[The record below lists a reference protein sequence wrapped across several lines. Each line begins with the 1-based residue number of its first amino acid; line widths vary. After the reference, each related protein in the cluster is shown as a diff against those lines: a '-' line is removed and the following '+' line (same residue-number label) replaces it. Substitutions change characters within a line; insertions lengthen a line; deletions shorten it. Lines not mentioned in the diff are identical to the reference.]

1 MLHCSHCEKRT
12 GEAGRSTAMAHEHY
26 QACIDAC
33 NACATACNHC
43 AAACLREDGIAD
55 LRECIRL
62 DLDCAQICGFAA
74 AYMARGSEF
83 APDACA
89 LCADV
94 CDACAEECERHDMA
108 HCRECAAA
116 CRRCADECRRMAGSA
131 AGQRTAHRAPHAS
144 A

>member
-1 MLHCSHCEKRT
+1 M
-12 GEAGRSTAMAHEHY
+12 AMPHRHY

-33 NACATACNHC
+33 NTCASACNHC
-43 AAACLREDGIAD
+43 AAACLREDGVAD

-62 DLDCAQICGFAA
+62 DIDCAEACHFAT

-94 CDACAEECERHDMA
+94 CDACAEECERHDME

-116 CRRCADECRRMAGSA
+116 CRRCADECRRMRGTAPTQPSA
-131 AGQRTAHRAPHAS
+131 RRPSHPQA
-144 A
+144 